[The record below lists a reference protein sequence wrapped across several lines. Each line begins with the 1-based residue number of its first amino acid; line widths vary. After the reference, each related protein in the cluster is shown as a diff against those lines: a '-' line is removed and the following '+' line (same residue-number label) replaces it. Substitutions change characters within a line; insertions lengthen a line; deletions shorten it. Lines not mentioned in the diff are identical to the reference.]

1 MIFDKMIDP
10 KYHYLIRYMGE
21 NQYRLLRT
29 LLKFDRGRN
38 GMRVTS
44 IVRKAYKGRVPG
56 HWYSK
61 YYARETDYT
70 SIDKL
75 VYKGIVSKL
84 FSPGGKKAK
93 GVMISHEVSLDLL
106 DLVFAI
112 KDTNIMKY
120 VNDLDG
126 NAYKF

>member
-10 KYHYLIRYMGE
+10 RYHYLIRYMGK
-21 NQYRLLRT
+21 NQYRLLKT
-29 LLKFDRGRN
+29 LLKFDRERN
-38 GMRVTS
+38 GMRVTR
-44 IVRKAYKGRVPG
+44 IVRKAYDGRTPG

-70 SIDKL
+70 SINKL

-84 FSPGGKKAK
+84 LTPRGRTK

-126 NAYKF
+126 NAYIF